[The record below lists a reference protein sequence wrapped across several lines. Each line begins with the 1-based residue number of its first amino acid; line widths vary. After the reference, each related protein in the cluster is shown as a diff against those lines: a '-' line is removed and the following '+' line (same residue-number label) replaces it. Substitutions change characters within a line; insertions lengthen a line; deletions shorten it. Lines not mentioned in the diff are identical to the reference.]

1 MKVLFDRDG
10 HKNVMFED
18 LGDGGR
24 VQTNQHLII
33 SGDEAVLLDPGG
45 HKTYTRLLAEL
56 SGHHAPAKISHLFF
70 SHQDPDVLGAANA
83 WMMMTD
89 ADAYLSAEW
98 IHFLHHFGVTASAIE
113 RFHPIPDEGMT
124 LEVGGTPLKL
134 IPAHFLHSPGNFQVY
149 DPVAKVLYTGDLG
162 VSIGAP
168 YAEVTDFDA
177 HRHYIEA
184 YHRRFMA
191 TPSVL
196 KAWARM
202 ARALA
207 PEVLAPQHG
216 ALLAGREVV
225 EQFIDWIDGFRC
237 GPDELSVNC
246 AVPA

>member
-1 MKVLFDRDG
+1 MRILFDRDG

-24 VQTNQHLII
+24 VQTNQHLIV

-134 IPAHFLHSPGNFQVY
+134 IPAHFLHSPGNFQVW
-149 DPVAKVLYTGDLG
+149 DPAARILYSGDLG
-162 VSIGAP
+162 ASLGAP
-168 YAEVTDFDA
+168 YLEVPDFDA
-177 HRHYIEA
+177 HIQYMDGF
-184 YHRRFMA
+184 HRRYMPS
-191 TPSVL
+191 TPVNR
-196 KAWARM
+196 AWAKM
-202 ARALA
+202 ARTLDI
-207 PEVLAPQHG
+207 EMIAPQHG
-216 ALLAGREVV
+216 AMMKGKAMVGR
-225 EQFIDWIDGFRC
+225 FIDWIAQLPC
-237 GPDELSVNC
+237 GPDYMSGNFV
-246 AVPA
+246 VP